1 MTLLSRRSL
10 MLACFTAAAI
20 LSHSAMVQAQSV
32 STFLGGSG
40 ATDLAQTGWT
50 TAGNWNTGI
59 TPTGTSV
66 WAQINSA
73 TATTLR
79 INYGVSSVGVTGT
92 LTVGAISFQ
101 PTLAL
106 ATGSTYEVRNSSSG
120 TRGTLRLYGI
130 DTTVDGTSRRI
141 ILDNRTTV
149 GDVGVSQSSA
159 GQDFELYT
167 SGAINVAANTSLTLS
182 PVIRDGSG
190 TQSIT
195 KIGQGVLS
203 FAGVSYASTTTNSS
217 GSSTYAGGFVM
228 NGGIVQWASSGAA
241 GVGTPFG
248 LGAMTLRSGTLR
260 STTTGGRLIYNNVVL
275 DGSVTLGS
283 TASGFTGKITVNN
296 TSGSTTIASNSVI
309 TTADGVTTEWQQAMS
324 GTGGLTK
331 AGSGILELSGSTQ
344 RSTFSGGFVADGGV
358 VQWTNSGTP
367 GVSTPFGLG
376 SLTLRSGTL
385 RSTGTTSR
393 EINTSVVLDGAV
405 TLGSTTAGQT
415 GIITV
420 TNSGSTTV
428 ASNSVVTIVDGGT
441 TAWNQATSGAG
452 AVTKAGSGI
461 LIFTGSGGSLT
472 HSGSTVVQAGTLI
485 MNANLASASTV
496 SVLNGA
502 TLFGSGTIAGPA
514 TVQSGGILSPGSAA
528 SSAGVLTFDSS
539 LGLSGQTLLEM
550 TGTGRGSQYDAFT
563 IAGGLTYGGSLQL
576 QFSGTLPEGTY
587 NLFSGFSSQSNSFS
601 TISLTGGYSGS
612 LTNSSGVWTGT
623 FGSQSLTFSNATGD
637 LLIVPEPTTGLLTGL
652 ACAMAAATLSRR
664 RRLDADRPS

>member
-1 MTLLSRRSL
+1 MKILTRWTL
-10 MLACFTAAAI
+10 MLTAALAAVVI
-20 LSHSAMVQAQSV
+20 QPSVGRTQSV

-40 ATDLAQTGWT
+40 ATATNQQSWT
-50 TAGNWNTGI
+50 QAGDWNTGVV
-59 TPTGTSV
+59 PTGTGV
-66 WAQINSA
+66 WAQINSSTSPLLRILY
-73 TATTLR
+73 TAT
-79 INYGVSSVGVTGT
+79 SVGSGT
-92 LTVGAISFQ
+92 SLTVGAISFL
-101 PTLAL
+101 PTLAVSS
-106 ATGSTYEVRNSSSG
+106 GSTYEIQNNSSG
-120 TRGTLRLYGI
+120 TKGTLKLYGV
-130 DTTVDGTSRRI
+130 TTTIDGTSRNV
-141 ILDNRTTV
+141 ILDNRTTLSEV
-149 GDVGVSQSSA
+149 NFTQTLA

-167 SGAINVAANTSLTLS
+167 SGAVNVAANTQLTLS
-182 PVIRDGSG
+182 PLIRDGSG
-190 TQSIT
+190 SQSIT
-195 KIGQGVLS
+195 KIGQGTLQFPS
-203 FAGVSYASTTTNSS
+203 SNSAA
-217 GSSTYAGGFVM
+217 STYAGGFLL
-228 NGGIVQWASSGAA
+228 NGGIVQWAASGTA
-241 GVGTPFG
+241 GVSTPFG
-248 LGAMTLRSGTLR
+248 LGPVTLQSGTLR

-296 TSGSTTIASNSVI
+296 TSGSTTIASNSAI

-344 RSTFSGGFVADGGV
+344 RSTFTGGFVADGGV

-485 MNANLASASTV
+485 MNANLASAGAV

-612 LTNSSGVWTGT
+612 LTNNSGVWTGT

-664 RRLDADRPS
+664 RRLDADRPN

>member
-1 MTLLSRRSL
+1 MKILTRWTL
-10 MLACFTAAAI
+10 MLTAALAAVVI
-20 LSHSAMVQAQSV
+20 QPSVGRTQSV

-40 ATDLAQTGWT
+40 ATATNQQSWT
-50 TAGNWNTGI
+50 QAGNWNTGVV
-59 TPTGTSV
+59 PTGTGV
-66 WAQINSA
+66 WAQINSSTSPLLRILY
-73 TATTLR
+73 TAT
-79 INYGVSSVGVTGT
+79 SVGSGT
-92 LTVGAISFQ
+92 SLTVGAISFL
-101 PTLAL
+101 PTLAVSS
-106 ATGSTYEVRNSSSG
+106 GSTYEIQNNSSG
-120 TRGTLRLYGI
+120 TKGTLKLYGV
-130 DTTVDGTSRRI
+130 TTTIDGTSRNV
-141 ILDNRTTV
+141 ILDNRTTLSEV
-149 GDVGVSQSSA
+149 NFTQTLA

-167 SGAINVAANTSLTLS
+167 SGAVNVAANTQLTLS
-182 PVIRDGSG
+182 PLIRDGSG
-190 TQSIT
+190 SRSIT
-195 KIGQGVLS
+195 KIGQGTLQFPS
-203 FAGVSYASTTTNSS
+203 SNSAA
-217 GSSTYAGGFVM
+217 STYAGGFLL
-228 NGGIVQWASSGAA
+228 NGGIVQWAASGTA
-241 GVGTPFG
+241 GVSTPFG
-248 LGAMTLRSGTLR
+248 LGPVTLQSGTLR

-296 TSGSTTIASNSVI
+296 TSGSTTIASTSVI

-344 RSTFSGGFVADGGV
+344 RSTFTGGFVADGGV

-441 TAWNQATSGAG
+441 TAWNQATSGAN

-485 MNANLASASTV
+485 MNANLASAGAV

-528 SSAGVLTFDSS
+528 SSAGVLTFGSS

-550 TGTGRGSQYDAFT
+550 TGTDRGSQYDAFT

-612 LTNSSGVWTGT
+612 LTNNSGVWTGT

-664 RRLDADRPS
+664 RRLDADRPN

>member
-1 MTLLSRRSL
+1 MKILTRWTL
-10 MLACFTAAAI
+10 MLTAALAAVVI
-20 LSHSAMVQAQSV
+20 QPSVGRTQSV

-40 ATDLAQTGWT
+40 ATATNQQSWT
-50 TAGNWNTGI
+50 QAGNWNTGVV
-59 TPTGTSV
+59 PTGTGV
-66 WAQINSA
+66 WAQINSSTSPLLRILY
-73 TATTLR
+73 TAT
-79 INYGVSSVGVTGT
+79 SVGSGT
-92 LTVGAISFQ
+92 SLTVGAISFL
-101 PTLAL
+101 PTLAVSS
-106 ATGSTYEVRNSSSG
+106 GSTYEIQNNSSG
-120 TRGTLRLYGI
+120 TKGTLKLYGV
-130 DTTVDGTSRRI
+130 TTTIDGTSRNV
-141 ILDNRTTV
+141 ILDNRTTLSEV
-149 GDVGVSQSSA
+149 NFTQTLA

-167 SGAINVAANTSLTLS
+167 SGAVNVAANTQLTLS
-182 PVIRDGSG
+182 PLIRDGSG
-190 TQSIT
+190 SQSIT
-195 KIGQGVLS
+195 KIGQGTLQFPS
-203 FAGVSYASTTTNSS
+203 SNSAA
-217 GSSTYAGGFVM
+217 STYAGGFLL
-228 NGGIVQWASSGAA
+228 NGGIVQWAASGTA
-241 GVGTPFG
+241 GVSTPFG
-248 LGAMTLRSGTLR
+248 LGPVTLQSGTLR

-296 TSGSTTIASNSVI
+296 TSGSTTIASTSVI

-344 RSTFSGGFVADGGV
+344 RSTFTGGFVADGGV

-428 ASNSVVTIVDGGT
+428 ASNSVVTIVVGGT

-485 MNANLASASTV
+485 MNANLASAGAV

-528 SSAGVLTFDSS
+528 SSAGVLTFGSS

-550 TGTGRGSQYDAFT
+550 TGTDRGSQYDAFT

-612 LTNSSGVWTGT
+612 LTNNSGVWTGT

-664 RRLDADRPS
+664 RRLDADRPN

>member
-1 MTLLSRRSL
+1 MKILTRWTL
-10 MLACFTAAAI
+10 MLTAALAAVVI
-20 LSHSAMVQAQSV
+20 QPSVGRTQSV

-40 ATDLAQTGWT
+40 ATATNQQSWT
-50 TAGNWNTGI
+50 QAGNWNTGVV
-59 TPTGTSV
+59 PTGTGV
-66 WAQINSA
+66 WAQINSSTSPLLRILY
-73 TATTLR
+73 TAT
-79 INYGVSSVGVTGT
+79 SVGSGT
-92 LTVGAISFQ
+92 SLTVGAISFL
-101 PTLAL
+101 PTLAVSS
-106 ATGSTYEVRNSSSG
+106 GSTYEIQNNSSG
-120 TRGTLRLYGI
+120 TKGTLKLYGV
-130 DTTVDGTSRRI
+130 TTTIDGTSRNV
-141 ILDNRTTV
+141 ILDNRTTLSEV
-149 GDVGVSQSSA
+149 NFTQTLA

-167 SGAINVAANTSLTLS
+167 SGAVNVAANTQLTLS
-182 PVIRDGSG
+182 PLIRDGSG
-190 TQSIT
+190 SQSIT
-195 KIGQGVLS
+195 KIGQGTLQFPS
-203 FAGVSYASTTTNSS
+203 SNSAA
-217 GSSTYAGGFVM
+217 STYAGGFLL
-228 NGGIVQWASSGAA
+228 NGGIVQWAASGTA
-241 GVGTPFG
+241 GVSTPFG
-248 LGAMTLRSGTLR
+248 LGPLTLQSGTLR

-296 TSGSTTIASNSVI
+296 TSGSTTIASTSVI

-344 RSTFSGGFVADGGV
+344 RSTFTGGFVADGGV

-485 MNANLASASTV
+485 MKANLASAGAV

-528 SSAGVLTFDSS
+528 SSAGVLTFGSS

-550 TGTGRGSQYDAFT
+550 TGTDRGSQYDAFT

-612 LTNSSGVWTGT
+612 LTNNSGVWTGT

-664 RRLDADRPS
+664 RRLDADRPN

>member
-1 MTLLSRRSL
+1 MKILTRWTLTL
-10 MLACFTAAAI
+10 TAALAAVV
-20 LSHSAMVQAQSV
+20 LQPSVGRTQSV

-40 ATDLAQTGWT
+40 ATATNQQSWT
-50 TAGNWNTGI
+50 QAGNWNTGVV
-59 TPTGTSV
+59 PTGTGV
-66 WAQINSA
+66 WAQINSSTSPLLRILY
-73 TATTLR
+73 TAT
-79 INYGVSSVGVTGT
+79 SVGSGT
-92 LTVGAISFQ
+92 SLTVGAISFL
-101 PTLAL
+101 PTLAVSS
-106 ATGSTYEVRNSSSG
+106 GSTYEIQNNSSG
-120 TRGTLRLYGI
+120 TKGTLKLYGV
-130 DTTVDGTSRRI
+130 TTTIDGTSRNV
-141 ILDNRTTV
+141 ILDNRTTLSEV
-149 GDVGVSQSSA
+149 NFTQTLA

-167 SGAINVAANTSLTLS
+167 SGAVNVAANTQLTLS
-182 PVIRDGSG
+182 PLIRDGSG
-190 TQSIT
+190 SQSIT
-195 KIGQGVLS
+195 KIGQGTLQFPS
-203 FAGVSYASTTTNSS
+203 SNSAA
-217 GSSTYAGGFVM
+217 STYAGGFLL
-228 NGGIVQWASSGAA
+228 NGGIVQWAASGTA
-241 GVGTPFG
+241 GVSTPFG
-248 LGAMTLRSGTLR
+248 LGPVTLQSGTLR

-296 TSGSTTIASNSVI
+296 TSGSTTIASTSVI

-428 ASNSVVTIVDGGT
+428 ASNSVVTIVVGGT

-485 MNANLASASTV
+485 MNANLASAGAV

-528 SSAGVLTFDSS
+528 SSAGVLTFGSS

-550 TGTGRGSQYDAFT
+550 TGTDRGSQYDAFT

-612 LTNSSGVWTGT
+612 LTNNSGVWTGT

-664 RRLDADRPS
+664 RRLDADRPN

>member
-1 MTLLSRRSL
+1 MKILTRWTL
-10 MLACFTAAAI
+10 MLTAALAAVVI
-20 LSHSAMVQAQSV
+20 QPSVGRTQSV

-40 ATDLAQTGWT
+40 ATATNQQSWT
-50 TAGNWNTGI
+50 QAGNWNTGVV
-59 TPTGTSV
+59 PTGTGV
-66 WAQINSA
+66 WAQINSSTSPLLRILY
-73 TATTLR
+73 TAT
-79 INYGVSSVGVTGT
+79 SVGSGT
-92 LTVGAISFQ
+92 SLTVGAISFL
-101 PTLAL
+101 PTLAVSS
-106 ATGSTYEVRNSSSG
+106 GSTYEIQNNSSG
-120 TRGTLRLYGI
+120 TKGTLKLYGV
-130 DTTVDGTSRRI
+130 TTTIDGTSRNV
-141 ILDNRTTV
+141 ILDNRTTLSEV
-149 GDVGVSQSSA
+149 NFTQTLA

-167 SGAINVAANTSLTLS
+167 SGAVNVAANTQLTLS
-182 PVIRDGSG
+182 PLIRDGSG
-190 TQSIT
+190 SQSIT
-195 KIGQGVLS
+195 KIGQGTLQFPS
-203 FAGVSYASTTTNSS
+203 SNSAA
-217 GSSTYAGGFVM
+217 STYAGGFLL
-228 NGGIVQWASSGAA
+228 NGGIVQWAASGTA
-241 GVGTPFG
+241 GVSTPFG
-248 LGAMTLRSGTLR
+248 LGPLTLQSGTLR

-296 TSGSTTIASNSVI
+296 TSGSTTIASNSAI

-385 RSTGTTSR
+385 RSTGTASR

-485 MNANLASASTV
+485 MKANLASAGAV

-528 SSAGVLTFDSS
+528 SSAGVLTFGSS

-550 TGTGRGSQYDAFT
+550 TGTDRGSQYDAFT

-612 LTNSSGVWTGT
+612 LTNNSGVWTGT

-664 RRLDADRPS
+664 RRLDADRPN

>member
-1 MTLLSRRSL
+1 MKILTRWTL
-10 MLACFTAAAI
+10 MLTAALAAVVI
-20 LSHSAMVQAQSV
+20 QPSVGRTQSV

-40 ATDLAQTGWT
+40 ATATNQQSWT
-50 TAGNWNTGI
+50 QAGNWNTGVV
-59 TPTGTSV
+59 PTGTGV
-66 WAQINSA
+66 WAQINSSTSPLLRILY
-73 TATTLR
+73 TAT
-79 INYGVSSVGVTGT
+79 SVGSGT
-92 LTVGAISFQ
+92 SLTVGAISFL
-101 PTLAL
+101 PTLAVSS
-106 ATGSTYEVRNSSSG
+106 GSTYEIQNNSSG
-120 TRGTLRLYGI
+120 TKGTLKLYGV
-130 DTTVDGTSRRI
+130 TTTIDGTSRNV
-141 ILDNRTTV
+141 ILDNRTTLSEV
-149 GDVGVSQSSA
+149 NFTQTLA

-167 SGAINVAANTSLTLS
+167 SGAVNVAANTQLTLS
-182 PVIRDGSG
+182 PLIRDGSG
-190 TQSIT
+190 SQSIT
-195 KIGQGVLS
+195 KIGQGTLQFPS
-203 FAGVSYASTTTNSS
+203 SNSAA
-217 GSSTYAGGFVM
+217 STYAGGFLL
-228 NGGIVQWASSGAA
+228 NGGIVQWAASGTA
-241 GVGTPFG
+241 GVSTPFG
-248 LGAMTLRSGTLR
+248 LGPVTLQSGTLR

-296 TSGSTTIASNSVI
+296 TSGSTTIASNSAI

-428 ASNSVVTIVDGGT
+428 ASNSVVTIVVGGT

-485 MNANLASASTV
+485 MNANLASAGAV

-528 SSAGVLTFDSS
+528 SSAGVLTFGSS

-550 TGTGRGSQYDAFT
+550 TGTDRGSQYDAFT

-612 LTNSSGVWTGT
+612 LTNNSGVWTGT

-664 RRLDADRPS
+664 RRLDADRPN